1 MPSPTA
7 KTVSDVFGHGL
18 CLLFGFYAQYI
29 DLVIVLGAGA
39 GDVGDQGVD
48 LHDQRALGGQIGLAV
63 HQVFLAVNQQVG
75 DADLRCHGV
84 PAAVQR
90 QAAPGG
96 VPIIAKGIGDDR
108 LQPLQNA
115 EHRAPDAAVLIDAAH
130 AAGVRLLSVDED
142 LGVALV
148 LRLVFCCIGLRD
160 GDERI
165 AVLRRTGG
173 IVRQAAGQ
181 RCGCQR

>member
-1 MPSPTA
+1 MRS
-7 KTVSDVFGHGL
+7 L
-18 CLLFGFYAQYI
+18 LLFGFYAQYI

-75 DADLRCHGV
+75 DADLRGHGV

-96 VPIIAKGIGDDR
+96 VPIIAEGIGDDR

-115 EHRAPDAAVLIDAAH
+115 EHRAPDAAVFVDAAH
-130 AAGVRLLSVDED
+130 AAGVRLLPV
-142 LGVALV
+142 
-148 LRLVFCCIGLRD
+148 
-160 GDERI
+160 
-165 AVLRRTGG
+165 
-173 IVRQAAGQ
+173 
-181 RCGCQR
+181 